1 MMVIGL
7 MMMLIPCWNL
17 ISEAA
22 NVSSL
27 IFYNTDIEIDQM
39 QFMINGKLMTLP
51 KLGDEFATLTIPSV
65 HLETSIL
72 QGEGSSQLR
81 QGVGHYVGS
90 LLPGEGGNVVLSGH
104 RETAFYLLKDVQV
117 GDQVFVETDY
127 GRYEYQISEIYI
139 TTPDDITPTLPTE
152 SEKLTMYTCY
162 PFIKWGASP
171 ERYVVVADFVQL
183 K

>member
-17 ISEAA
+17 ISEAT

-39 QFMINGKLMTLP
+39 QFMINGELMTLP
-51 KLGDEFATLTIPSV
+51 KFGDEFANLTIPSV
-65 HLETSIL
+65 NLETSIL

-90 LLPGEGGNVVLSGH
+90 LLPGEGGNMVLSGH
-104 RETAFYLLKDVQV
+104 RETAFYPLRDVQI

-139 TTPDDITPTLPTE
+139 TTPDDITPTMPTE

-162 PFIKWGASP
+162 PFVKWGAAP